1 MRGLEETKGAD
12 SCLSQCSM
20 RPAAAPRTGFE
31 LISVKQPA
39 ACRGMLLRDD
49 VRKPPSRHAASDDAR
64 NGIRGAGLCIVG
76 PLLRARIRQSREQRV
91 CGFRYRSR
99 AGCRRAAGSRRRT
112 SRCLLRRRQGR
123 NSCQGFR
130 AARHIN
136 QGWFARHHA
145 FCVHRSAAVRT
156 ITRSGEED
164 SRRSPWTVFLRSLG
178 AHSALSSRRT
188 QGIERAA
195 GAGRHTA
202 RPGTKNLLNAN
213 RRSTS

>member
-1 MRGLEETKGAD
+1 MRGLEETKGAG
-12 SCLSQCSM
+12 SCLSQSSM

-39 ACRGMLLRDD
+39 ACRGMLIRDD

-64 NGIRGAGLCIVG
+64 SGIRGACLCIVG
-76 PLLRARIRQSREQRV
+76 PLLRDRVRQLREQRD

-99 AGCRRAAGSRRRT
+99 AGCRGAPGSWRHI
-112 SRCLLRRRQGR
+112 SRCLLRKRQGR
-123 NSCQGFR
+123 NAAQACR
-130 AARHIN
+130 AARFID
-136 QGWFARHHA
+136 QGRCARRRA
-145 FCVHRSAAVRT
+145 FRACRAAADRA
-156 ITRSGEED
+156 IARSGEED
-164 SRRSPWTVFLRSLG
+164 SRRSLRTVFLRSLG

-195 GAGRHTA
+195 GAGRHAA

>member
-1 MRGLEETKGAD
+1 MRGLEETKGAG

-64 NGIRGAGLCIVG
+64 IGVRGACLCIVG
-76 PLLRARIRQSREQRV
+76 PLLRDRVRQ
-91 CGFRYRSR
+91 F
-99 AGCRRAAGSRRRT
+99 
-112 SRCLLRRRQGR
+112 SRCLLRKRRGR
-123 NSCQGFR
+123 NAAQACR
-130 AARHIN
+130 AARFID
-136 QGWFARHHA
+136 QGRCARRRA
-145 FCVHRSAAVRT
+145 FRACRTAADRA
-156 ITRSGEED
+156 IARSGEED

-188 QGIERAA
+188 RGIERAA
-195 GAGRHTA
+195 LACRHAA

>member
-1 MRGLEETKGAD
+1 MRGLEETKGAG

-39 ACRGMLLRDD
+39 ACRGMLTRDD

-64 NGIRGAGLCIVG
+64 IGVRGARLCIVG
-76 PLLRARIRQSREQRV
+76 PLLRDRVRQLREQRA

-99 AGCRRAAGSRRRT
+99 AGCRGAPGSWRHT
-112 SRCLLRRRQGR
+112 SRCLLRKRQGR
-123 NSCQGFR
+123 NAAQACR
-130 AARHIN
+130 AARFIN

-188 QGIERAA
+188 RGIERAA
-195 GAGRHTA
+195 LACRHAA